1 MSGSPA
7 PPVPLSS
14 PRAIGASDFRQLR
27 ERGSLYID
35 KTSFIARVLDDPG
48 DVLLLPRPRRFG
60 KTTNLSTL
68 RYFLERSDE
77 DLSPLFAGLAIWQ
90 ETRLREHF
98 GRYPVIWLTFKD
110 VKKSTWE
117 GCFAL
122 T

>member
-7 PPVPLSS
+7 PTLAFS
-14 PRAIGASDFRQLR
+14 PPRSIGASDFRQLR
-27 ERGSLYID
+27 ERGSLYVD

-68 RYFLERSDE
+68 RYYLEKSNE
-77 DLSPLFAGLAIWQ
+77 DQSPLFTGLAIWK

-110 VKKSTWE
+110 VKNSS
-117 GCFAL
+117 
-122 T
+122 